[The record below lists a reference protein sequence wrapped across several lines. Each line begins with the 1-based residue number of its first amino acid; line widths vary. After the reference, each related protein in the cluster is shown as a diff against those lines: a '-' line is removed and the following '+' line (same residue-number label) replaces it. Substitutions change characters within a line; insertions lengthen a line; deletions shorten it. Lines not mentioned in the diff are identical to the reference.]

1 MTAIDRNHAADT
13 AEIRASGRL
22 DAEGSSALEAEL
34 NEAIRQG
41 ARRLRLV
48 LTDVAFLSSAGI
60 RVLLKGQQSVSRL
73 GGELRVEA
81 ASAPVLEVLR
91 LSGLDGLL
99 GAGGKSPAP
108 GAPSVEVVA
117 GIPGRVHSLGGGP
130 MRGRLVG
137 EPERLAAGSFD
148 AASTTALPFPPGTLG
163 LGIGAFGEG
172 FEECRGRFGE
182 FLAVAGAA
190 ACLPT
195 DAHEPDDVV
204 SRGALVPTV
213 QALYG
218 VSCSGAFSAA
228 LRFEADGT
236 AGPVPLSRLVASALE
251 LASAPTAAFVVVAES
266 AGLMGAA
273 LRRSPV
279 GSGDLFAFPAVR
291 ESLSFT
297 AERVHERATALVVGV
312 AAAGEG
318 TGIASFVRP
327 AGASP
332 FPAVHAHAAA
342 FTFRALPSG
351 APALEPVVRGLF
363 EEERLLSLLH
373 LLPDTRELTGAGE
386 SLFLAG
392 TLWAAPLELSGRSGG
407 VA

>member
-1 MTAIDRNHAADT
+1 MTAIERSHAGDT

-34 NEAIRQG
+34 NEAVRAG

-48 LTDVAFLSSAGI
+48 LSNVAFLSSAGI
-60 RVLLKGQQSVSRL
+60 RVLLKGQQAVARL
-73 GGELRVEA
+73 GGELRIEE
-81 ASAPVLEVLR
+81 ASATVLEVLR
-91 LSGLDGLL
+91 LSGLDELL
-99 GAGGKSPAP
+99 GTGGSKTAP

-117 GIPGRVHSLGGGP
+117 GIPGRVHPLGGGG
-130 MRGRLVG
+130 MSGRLVG
-137 EPERLAAGSFD
+137 EPGRLPAGSFD
-148 AASTTALPFPPGTLG
+148 AASTTELPFPPGTLG
-163 LGIGAFGEG
+163 LGLGAFGEG
-172 FEECRGRFGE
+172 FDDCRERFGE

-218 VSCSGAFSAA
+218 VSCSGPFSR
-228 LRFEADGT
+228 LFRFEADAS
-236 AGPVPLSRLVASALE
+236 AGPVALSRLVAAALE
-251 LASAPTAAFVVVAES
+251 LAAAETAAFVVVAES

-279 GSGDLFAFPAVR
+279 GTGDLFAFPTVR

-312 AAAGEG
+312 AAGTEG
-318 TGIASFVRP
+318 TEISPFVRP
-327 AGASP
+327 AGATP

-342 FTFRALPSG
+342 FTFRALPAG
-351 APALEPVVRGLF
+351 APSVETVVRDLF
-363 EEERLLSLLH
+363 EEERLLALLH
-373 LLPDTRELTGAGE
+373 LLPDAREITGAGE

-392 TLWAAPLELSGRSGG
+392 ALWAAPLRLSTRAGG
-407 VA
+407 AA